1 MIDERVRRFRDARR
15 SGRCPASLRK
25 LAVDYACDRAADGAG
40 IAQVARDLGT
50 TPASI
55 RVWMEQLAEPEFRAV
70 KVVGSLPPWVGDRSR
85 PVLSVLTPKGF
96 RLEGLDVVAAARLL
110 QLLG

>member
-15 SGRCPASLRK
+15 SGRCPAGLRK
-25 LAVDYACDRAADGAG
+25 LAVDYACDRAAEGAG

-50 TPASI
+50 TQTSL
-55 RVWMEQLAEPEFRAV
+55 RVWMEQAEPEFRAV
-70 KVVGSLPPWVGDRSR
+70 QVVGALPPWVGDRGR
-85 PVLSVLTPKGF
+85 AGLSVLTPKGF
-96 RLEGLDVVAAARLL
+96 RLEGLDVSAAARLL

>member
-15 SGRCPASLRK
+15 SGRCPAGLRK
-25 LAVDYACDRAADGAG
+25 LAVDYACDRAAEGAW
-40 IAQVARDLGT
+40 IAEAARDLGT
-50 TPASI
+50 TSASL
-55 RVWMEQLAEPEFRAV
+55 RVWMEQAEPEFRAV
-70 KVVGSLPPWVGDRSR
+70 QLVGPLPPWAGDRSR

-96 RLEGLDVVAAARLL
+96 RLEGLDVVGAARLL

>member
-1 MIDERVRRFRDARR
+1 MIDERVRRFREARR
-15 SGRCPASLRK
+15 SGRCPAGLRK
-25 LAVDYACDRAADGAG
+25 LAVDYACDRAAEGAG
-40 IAQVARDLGT
+40 IAEVARDLGT
-50 TPASI
+50 TPASL
-55 RVWMEQLAEPEFRAV
+55 RVWMEQGELEFRAV
-70 KVVGSLPPWVGDRSR
+70 QVLGALPPWAGDRSR

>member
-1 MIDERVRRFRDARR
+1 
-15 SGRCPASLRK
+15 
-25 LAVDYACDRAADGAG
+25 
-40 IAQVARDLGT
+40 
-50 TPASI
+50 
-55 RVWMEQLAEPEFRAV
+55 MEQGELEFRAV
-70 KVVGSLPPWVGDRSR
+70 QVLGALPPWAGDRSR